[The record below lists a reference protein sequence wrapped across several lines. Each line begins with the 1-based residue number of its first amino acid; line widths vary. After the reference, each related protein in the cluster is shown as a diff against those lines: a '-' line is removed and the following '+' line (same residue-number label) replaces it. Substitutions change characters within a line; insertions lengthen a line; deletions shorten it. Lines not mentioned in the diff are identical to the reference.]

1 MKPIDV
7 IATYP
12 RDGLPIP
19 HRYRIADTDGSTQ
32 VIKVDRIL
40 YRTEEKLAGNR
51 MLIYRCQSIIAG
63 SRRGYELKYELIECS
78 FTGARASLPAAGG
91 SMN

>member
-40 YRTEEKLAGNR
+40 YRTE
-51 MLIYRCQSIIAG
+51 G
-63 SRRGYELKYELIECS
+63 SWPAIECS

-91 SMN
+91 L

>member
-1 MKPIDV
+1 MKVLMKPVDM

-19 HRYRIADTDGSTQ
+19 HKYRITGTDGTTK

-40 YRTEEKLAGNR
+40 YKTEEKLAGNK
-51 MLIYRCQSIIAG
+51 MLIYRCQSVIAG
-63 SRRGYELKYELIECS
+63 IQRVYELKYELNTCRW
-78 FTGARASLPAAGG
+78 FLFK
-91 SMN
+91 M